1 MKRRVVKNKKALA
14 KKAIIVPRDKIGVA
28 FTRLLTKTIHQRKG
42 AVGFAGNQVGMTEH
56 VFTALIKGKWQFYA
70 NAKIIHKSD
79 EKVTLGEGCLS
90 IPNKVFKITRYN
102 HITIEH
108 ETKEAGVITADF
120 FGYEARIIQHEIDH
134 LNGILIEGLHDNGL

>member
-1 MKRRVVKNKKALA
+1 MKRKVIKNKKALHTP
-14 KKAIIVPRDKIGVA
+14 AILVDPDKIGVA

-70 NAKIIHKSD
+70 NAKIIYRSK
-79 EKVTLGEGCLS
+79 EAAILEEGCLS
-90 IPNKVFKITRYN
+90 IPNKVFEITRYN
-102 HITIEH
+102 HVTIEH
-108 ETKEAGVITADF
+108 ETKDAGIRCADF

-134 LNGILIEGLHDNGL
+134 LNGILIEDL